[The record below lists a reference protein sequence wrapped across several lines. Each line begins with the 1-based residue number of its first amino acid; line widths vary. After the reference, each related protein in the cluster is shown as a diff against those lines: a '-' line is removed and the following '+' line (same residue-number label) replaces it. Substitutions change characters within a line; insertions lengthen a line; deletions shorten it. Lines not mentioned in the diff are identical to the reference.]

1 MHSFSRLRH
10 QSNCYGSE
18 DWVRMQQVFAAAHG
32 AQAGPIWRYNPSLV
46 WPYQPEPTDSCSG
59 LGRELV
65 VAS

>member
-1 MHSFSRLRH
+1 
-10 QSNCYGSE
+10 
-18 DWVRMQQVFAAAHG
+18 MQQVFAAAHG